1 MNPEPA
7 FKCVY
12 HPVSS
17 RHRENQFNHHLKTL
31 VGLSL
36 STAGRCCSVEL
47 YQAHISYLDF
57 HVDDG
62 SIHYTIPWFLGYLFR
77 GARVQK
83 RTGGEP
89 NSGWRP
95 FTIVFPKSSFSS
107 VAQSSAQGTSC
118 LEGGSTINLAKK
130 RGRKI
135 MPLKR
140 RYTFLSQNSC
150 HLCSWYRATVRL
162 CWSESG
168 LRKVDI
174 PSPTPP
180 FYSSFFGCWPVPK
193 SPFFWSGTLWLP
205 FSLSSSCQCW
215 SALWL
220 TSMPV

>member
-1 MNPEPA
+1 M
-7 FKCVY
+7 
-12 HPVSS
+12 
-17 RHRENQFNHHLKTL
+17 
-31 VGLSL
+31 
-36 STAGRCCSVEL
+36 
-47 YQAHISYLDF
+47 
-57 HVDDG
+57 DDG

-83 RTGGEP
+83 RTCGEP

-95 FTIVFPKSSFSS
+95 FTVVFPKSSFSS
-107 VAQSSAQGTSC
+107 VAQSPAQGTSSQ
-118 LEGGSTINLAKK
+118 EGGSTINLAKK
-130 RGRKI
+130 RGRKF
-135 MPLKR
+135 MPLKK

-150 HLCSWYRATVRL
+150 RLCSWYRATVRL

-168 LRKVDI
+168 LRKVNI
-174 PSPTPP
+174 PSPTPS

-215 SALWL
+215 SSLWL